1 MNYPMQMPLAT
12 VLFNSSDSTIF
23 SVLSTVM
30 IKLQSELKQP
40 EGIAKDTDFVSP
52 AGIATIALE
61 KSWTPAVKQNPFH
74 PIYPPLFINE
84 KNIDL

>member
-12 VLFNSSDSTIF
+12 VLFNSLDSPIF
-23 SVLSTVM
+23 SILSTVM
-30 IKLQSELKQP
+30 VKLQSEFQQSK
-40 EGIAKDTDFVSP
+40 GIAKDTDFVSP

-74 PIYPPLFINE
+74 LIYPPLFINE